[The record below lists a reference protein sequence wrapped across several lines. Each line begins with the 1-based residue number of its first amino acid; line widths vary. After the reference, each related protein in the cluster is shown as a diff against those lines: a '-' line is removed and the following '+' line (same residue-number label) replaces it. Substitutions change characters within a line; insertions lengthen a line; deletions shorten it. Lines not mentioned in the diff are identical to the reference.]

1 MLVVGRSAPTSPAHS
16 AVVRLRKPDSTLA
29 TTAESRNLSALR
41 IPIYREILVNAIAHA
56 DDSLTGMRIQ
66 IAIYSDRMEIQNP
79 GMLPFGMT
87 MDDFKAGVSKIR
99 NRVIARVLRKLG
111 LMKEWGSGYM
121 RVLEALSVNLY
132 FLHTIMNYQGYSGV
146 RIFRSLK

>member
-1 MLVVGRSAPTSPAHS
+1 ML
-16 AVVRLRKPDSTLA
+16 L
-29 TTAESRNLSALR
+29 
-41 IPIYREILVNAIAHA
+41 
-56 DDSLTGMRIQ
+56 LTGMRIQ

-79 GMLPFGMT
+79 GMLPFGTT

-99 NRVIARVLRKLG
+99 NCVIACVLRELG